1 MKKILLLNLLAVATI
16 SAGSIPSFAYPYGY
30 MDTPNAGNRNFQP
43 IMQQKFEKEES
54 LDFINNPEEYKEKR
68 EKKDAILDY
77 QEGKTTEVPEFLKPK
92 INIQNSAPG
101 ANSNMQFVKDENG
114 QIRIKGSTP

>member
-1 MKKILLLNLLAVATI
+1 MKKILLNLLAISTI
-16 SAGSIPSFAYPYGY
+16 FAGISPAFAYPYGY
-30 MDTPNAGNRNFQP
+30 LETPNGGNSNFRP

-92 INIQNSAPG
+92 INIQNSTPG